1 MWVRLSSSASGEQTR
16 SLPVDPNCTIN
27 YLANRRLDGQVGAR
41 FACKHKQ
48 AADISPHASVR
59 SGMGRNSKFKRSDQ
73 TEQHRISTST
83 VHGCC

>member
-27 YLANRRLDGQVGAR
+27 YLTARRQPANRRLDGQVGAR

-48 AADISPHASVR
+48 AADTSLTLLCAPEWDGTLNSSVPIKQSSTVSVR
-59 SGMGRNSKFKRSDQ
+59 
-73 TEQHRISTST
+73 
-83 VHGCC
+83 